1 MILNFSK
8 LKNKQVIIRLIVNI
22 LFILLITVVFWMP
35 LLETSFFTDY
45 VVYENN
51 SMASTETIV
60 KQALEIKEL
69 FTTEDNA
76 EYVYEIGIHIII
88 LIFLPILAIKRF
100 WKENVHKK
108 EYIFFFILSIFCLF
122 MATKYFPWDFL
133 GKYLELI
140 QFPWRMLVFANFFLC
155 IVCSINVQIVIKN
168 FKIKD
173 DIFFCIICILY
184 LFTLKD
190 HIILSDNV
198 QDIDKWKIGY
208 LSQNKSH
215 AIAGMGK
222 GEYLPVKANNSREYI
237 INRLDEIYILDGE
250 AKVED
255 YTKEGQKL
263 TAKIYNNENE
273 AVLELPYIYY
283 PGYNV
288 KFNNKEIKTFET
300 ENGFIGINIQNS
312 GFLEVEYIGTN
323 ISKISKIISLIGV
336 SFFIVYIIIFKKK
349 EN

>member
-22 LFILLITVVFWMP
+22 LFILLITAVFWMP

-108 EYIFFFILSIFCLF
+108 EYIFFFILGIFCLF

-155 IVCSINVQIVIKN
+155 IICSINVQIVIKN

-173 DIFFCIICILY
+173 DIFFCIICI
-184 LFTLKD
+184 F
-190 HIILSDNV
+190 
-198 QDIDKWKIGY
+198 
-208 LSQNKSH
+208 
-215 AIAGMGK
+215 A
-222 GEYLPVKANNSREYI
+222 
-237 INRLDEIYILDGE
+237 
-250 AKVED
+250 
-255 YTKEGQKL
+255 
-263 TAKIYNNENE
+263 
-273 AVLELPYIYY
+273 
-283 PGYNV
+283 
-288 KFNNKEIKTFET
+288 
-300 ENGFIGINIQNS
+300 
-312 GFLEVEYIGTN
+312 
-323 ISKISKIISLIGV
+323 
-336 SFFIVYIIIFKKK
+336 
-349 EN
+349 